1 MVWPCGSRTEGFIE
15 TCTRAF
21 IGTFI
26 VEKKRLEHFR
36 YKCFQKSGISIAVV
50 LSGSP
55 PRPISSKNGSF
66 QEPSIVKICILASS
80 SSGNSA
86 FIATDRTRILIDAGL
101 SRREITRR
109 LAAIG
114 EDICKLDAILVTHE
128 HTDHTSGLC
137 ATSRAGNTNVTI
149 PIYLTRGTTQYIDWG
164 ENPPATEPFQAGSSF
179 TIGDFDIASFTIPHD
194 AADPVGYT
202 LSAQGIKVGI
212 ATDLGYIP
220 DSLRIHL
227 RQTDF
232 LLLESNHDLEMLR
245 VGPYPWSVKQRVM
258 SRRGHLS
265 NEVAADFIGN
275 DLDTRISTVVLG
287 HISEHNNHPELVRNL
302 ASRALSTRALFA
314 PRLVVAEPGIQTE
327 VFCY

>member
-1 MVWPCGSRTEGFIE
+1 LV
-15 TCTRAF
+15 
-21 IGTFI
+21 
-26 VEKKRLEHFR
+26 
-36 YKCFQKSGISIAVV
+36 
-50 LSGSP
+50 
-55 PRPISSKNGSF
+55 
-66 QEPSIVKICILASS
+66 
-80 SSGNSA
+80 
-86 FIATDRTRILIDAGL
+86 DAGL
-101 SRREITRR
+101 SRREIMRR
-109 LAAIG
+109 LSVIG
-114 EDICKLDAILVTHE
+114 EDICTLDAILVTHE

-137 ATSRAGNTNVTI
+137 ATSRGGNTKSSI
-149 PIYLTRGTTQYIDWG
+149 PIYLTRGTAPYIDWG
-164 ENPPATEPFQAGSSF
+164 ENPPVTETFQAGCGF
-179 TIGDFDIASFTIPHD
+179 TIGDFDISSFTIPHD

-202 LSAQGIKVGI
+202 LSAKGVKVGI

-265 NEVAADFIGN
+265 NEVAAAFIGN

-287 HISEHNNHPELVRNL
+287 HISEHNNHPALVRNL
-302 ASRALSTRALFA
+302 AARALSKRALFA
-314 PRLVVAEPGIQTE
+314 PRLVVAEPGVQSE